1 MDAEQ
6 LKRSVRQLVTSHVE
20 VGLLFKEIADLGF
33 SNDIL
38 GTDPGR
44 LKAPAVIGCAVSGMQ
59 EIVKEQVAV
68 TGLCGD
74 VLAAKLLAAEV
85 LSILGVRKPT
95 RSDMAH
101 IPQDHTKCQALL
113 EPEQRTRLVAVLG
126 ACSELLKTTGL
137 SRPHFL
143 HQLQQQQL
151 GCVPLELLW
160 CLHVADVVPLHHS
173 LASWSDDAAAAVRS
187 CVASSLLELLSV
199 VPGGTESPRRE
210 TLQGLLVEL
219 VRVGYG
225 DAGQDTG
232 QQVCV
237 QILDLLLHGC
247 TAELVS
253 GAPPPA
259 PARRL
264 PRLNP
269 WELVALSPS
278 VPLPALRTFC
288 SRHLSLLLSHDPRL
302 KVADAV
308 SRQAE
313 WSFAKMPP
321 FLFDIYRQLMLPFGV
336 EELIPQFES
345 ILGTQELNW
354 PAVLS
359 CVSALLACFPKA
371 HVLLQDMLRRLLTQ
385 AFCSYEVE
393 SLVLALLLARQAA
406 LGAAGGFTSYTRWF
420 QSSFGDAKGF
430 HVGSKKSLLFLL
442 KFLSELVPFEP
453 PHYLKIHI
461 LNPPFVELK
470 QRAAL
475 MEYVSLARTR
485 LVDLKEPIEEMGL
498 YADPVEDRRVQDG
511 SSAHHMED
519 DVEKTLVAFERTGKI
534 PSSVMEASIF
544 RRPYFLMRFLPALLK
559 TRRLPDDPDVRMAF
573 IEAMRRADKIPSH
586 MFRAYVEACSMA
598 EIQQQHG
605 QQDTLPVG
613 GVPSEPMDVVRQ
625 SLESLPSVASLAAR
639 SPDTQDAVSHLVLL
653 VDEYLR
659 ELHGADPPQELRLG
673 PVAKEHLQLV
683 DLLLNSFC
691 KAVTGVCAMHHDFR
705 LPDWSCRFVLMLA
718 GLSWLHKPL
727 LSRVWALLLKQGQQL
742 SDCHILGLAALLALM
757 HQYCSSF
764 PPVTALP
771 ASAATDPAE
780 PLLQAVPFTECV
792 GAALPCS
799 SAVEML
805 LSLRLCTALLS
816 FSLSGAGAED
826 PALSKNFTK
835 KFLFLADRVS
845 FPRKKGTSADG
856 SPSLHLDPFLPQ
868 LAKLPHI
875 SGVEAACSVLAS
887 SSSLQCSLEQHGPR
901 LGFSEWLQMELRVD
915 SERDF
920 LTHTERFEHQRWKIF
935 TQFLPC
941 PVAHGG
947 CGSSYHVAC
956 KLLLSTLLHTHA
968 QPSKAGGRDLSSPCN
983 RSSSCFSEFL
993 CRLQEVAVDV
1003 EVPSTSLGDEV
1014 PQHWL
1019 LEGLRESFQ
1028 QLDEWQAAGQQQQ
1041 AESSA
1046 TPEQETLMHS
1056 FVRVLLGLPAETL
1069 LTRPSRDDASLRDL
1083 FSLTNNELRAFCCE
1097 GSILPQS
1104 ITLHIT
1110 RGILLK
1116 CSRSP
1121 HCYEAVASVWLQ
1133 LLKSSPLLFVSITG
1147 WWLQLRPVLS
1157 VLCGHSPWKAGLP
1170 NELLRLDE
1178 AYSCAQQLVQGCVGS
1193 TVTADVPGDRAWAWA
1208 VALHRVAGMAAA
1220 AILRQT
1226 SILSVNVLVAL
1237 FQLTLGDSL
1246 SLTLCSRFTE
1256 DIWREKLVEL
1266 NVFALELGRRGVSWV
1281 SFFKSEAVE
1290 SRLDFG
1296 RWRNLNS
1303 DALLKGAPVI
1313 FLSLLEAL
1321 VGTWLGGS
1329 SEPALQPTVTDVD
1342 LLVVAVEMHS
1352 SLASLFASPQRESTG
1367 SLHLSDT
1374 SFSGQSTS
1382 FILTKLVSC
1391 LQFLPLDLI
1400 HRSKQLLLRLVPRCP
1415 CPARTHETWLTAVDP
1430 ELRAALDHFSQRS

>member
-1 MDAEQ
+1 
-6 LKRSVRQLVTSHVE
+6 
-20 VGLLFKEIADLGF
+20 
-33 SNDIL
+33 
-38 GTDPGR
+38 
-44 LKAPAVIGCAVSGMQ
+44 
-59 EIVKEQVAV
+59 
-68 TGLCGD
+68 
-74 VLAAKLLAAEV
+74 
-85 LSILGVRKPT
+85 
-95 RSDMAH
+95 
-101 IPQDHTKCQALL
+101 
-113 EPEQRTRLVAVLG
+113 
-126 ACSELLKTTGL
+126 
-137 SRPHFL
+137 
-143 HQLQQQQL
+143 
-151 GCVPLELLW
+151 
-160 CLHVADVVPLHHS
+160 
-173 LASWSDDAAAAVRS
+173 
-187 CVASSLLELLSV
+187 
-199 VPGGTESPRRE
+199 
-210 TLQGLLVEL
+210 
-219 VRVGYG
+219 
-225 DAGQDTG
+225 
-232 QQVCV
+232 
-237 QILDLLLHGC
+237 
-247 TAELVS
+247 
-253 GAPPPA
+253 
-259 PARRL
+259 
-264 PRLNP
+264 
-269 WELVALSPS
+269 
-278 VPLPALRTFC
+278 
-288 SRHLSLLLSHDPRL
+288 
-302 KVADAV
+302 
-308 SRQAE
+308 
-313 WSFAKMPP
+313 
-321 FLFDIYRQLMLPFGV
+321 
-336 EELIPQFES
+336 
-345 ILGTQELNW
+345 
-354 PAVLS
+354 
-359 CVSALLACFPKA
+359 
-371 HVLLQDMLRRLLTQ
+371 MLRRLLTQ

-406 LGAAGGFTSYTRWF
+406 LGNAGGSASYTRWF

-485 LVDLKEPIEEMGL
+485 LVDLKESIEEMGL

-511 SSAHHMED
+511 SGAHRMED

-544 RRPYFLMRFLPALLK
+544 RRPYFQMRFLPALLK
-559 TRRLPDDPDVRMAF
+559 TRPLPDDPDVRMVF

-598 EIQQQHG
+598 EIQQQQHG

-639 SPDTQDAVSHLVLL
+639 SPDTQDAVSHLVLR
-653 VDEYLR
+653 VEEYLR
-659 ELHGADPPQELRLG
+659 ELHGADPPRELRLG

-742 SDCHILGLAALLALM
+742 SDCHILGLAALLALV
-757 HQYCSSF
+757 HRHRSAF
-764 PPVTALP
+764 PLVTALP
-771 ASAATDPAE
+771 ASTATDPAE
-780 PLLQAVPFTECV
+780 PLLQAVPFTESV
-792 GAALPCS
+792 AAALPCS

-805 LSLRLCTALLS
+805 LSLRLHVSTLAIKRQGYRAGLASENRSVCAACMVDDDIESVEAVTLRVTLSLARLCTALLS
-816 FSLSGAGAED
+816 FSLSAAGAEET
-826 PALSKNFTK
+826 ALSENFTK

-845 FPRKKGTSADG
+845 FPRNKGTSADG

-868 LAKLPHI
+868 LGELAHT
-875 SGVEAACSVLAS
+875 SGVQAACSALAS
-887 SSSLQCSLEQHGPR
+887 SSPLQRSLEQHGPR

-915 SERDF
+915 SERDL
-920 LTHTERFEHQRWKIF
+920 LTHTERFEYQRWKIF

-941 PVAHGG
+941 PVANGG

-968 QPSKAGGRDLSSPCN
+968 QPSQAGGRDLTSPCN

-993 CRLQEVAVDV
+993 CRLQELAVDV
-1003 EVPSTSLGDEV
+1003 EAPSTSLGEEV

-1019 LEGLRESFQ
+1019 LEGLRENIQ

-1041 AESSA
+1041 QAESFA

-1069 LTRPSRDDASLRDL
+1069 LTRPSRDDAGLRDL

-1097 GSILPQS
+1097 GSILPRS
-1104 ITLHIT
+1104 ITLHLT

-1121 HCYEAVASVWLQ
+1121 HCYEAAASAWLQ
-1133 LLKSSPLLFVSITG
+1133 LLTSSPLLFVSIAG

-1170 NELLRLDE
+1170 NELLCLDE

-1193 TVTADVPGDRAWAWA
+1193 TVTIDVPGDGAWAWA

-1237 FQLTLGDSL
+1237 FQLALGDSL

-1266 NVFALELGRRGVSWV
+1266 NVLALELGRRGVSWV

-1290 SRLDFG
+1290 SRLDFV
-1296 RWRNLNS
+1296 RWRSLNS

-1321 VGTWLGGS
+1321 VATWPEGR

-1374 SFSGQSTS
+1374 
-1382 FILTKLVSC
+1382 
-1391 LQFLPLDLI
+1391 FLPLDLI
-1400 HRSKQLLLRLVPRCP
+1400 HRSKQLLLRLIPRCP
-1415 CPARTHETWLTAVDP
+1415 CPARAQEAWLTAVDP